1 MVIIYFPQPDV
12 ITCKVFVTMSLIL
25 SLYYKFHYLKIL
37 YSVLSETK
45 DTKSD
50 FTSDSHIAKDIPTAF
65 PNYLCQ
71 SS

>member
-1 MVIIYFPQPDV
+1 
-12 ITCKVFVTMSLIL
+12 MSLIL